1 MLIKNGNYL
10 LNIVQFP
17 RMRSAQRYCDEKELK
32 PKYPELLDVLFT
44 QYCDYGCDFCYLGCT
59 PNGAHADLDF
69 AEKALES
76 VPDWVEINCAGG
88 NIIRHPQWK
97 EIPKRFA
104 RFKSLNTTVNP
115 KVFDEVNYTEFEGFT
130 AVGVSINDDA
140 VFAHYEHPIQALR
153 NYCYVA
159 IQIIPEMI
167 GVEETEKILRR
178 CKQWKLPVLFLG
190 YKFVGRGKGGK
201 VRPFEDKELKALIKN
216 VEEQELTL
224 SVDTSFVKNYKTRL
238 GQLLTEDL
246 GNIQEG
252 KFSFYVD
259 LVHQYCAQSS
269 WSMGK
274 KFELSDVKTM
284 FNNIR
289 GVPCEY

>member
-1 MLIKNGNYL
+1 MLVQNGNYVMHIL
-10 LNIVQFP
+10 QSPHYRI
-17 RMRSAQRYCDEKELK
+17 MRRFCDKDELK
-32 PKYPELLDVLFT
+32 PRYPELLDVLFT
-44 QYCDYGCDFCYLGCT
+44 QYCDYGCSFCYLGCT
-59 PNGAHADLDF
+59 PDGMHADLDF

-88 NIIRHPQWK
+88 NIIRHPHWK
-97 EIPKRFA
+97 EIPQRFS

-115 KVFDEVNYTEFEGFT
+115 KVFDEVNYTEFKDFT

-140 VFAHYEHPIQALR
+140 VFAHYEHQIQALR

-167 GVEETEKILRR
+167 GVEETERIMQR

-190 YKFVGRGKGGK
+190 YKFVGRGEGGR
-201 VRPFEDKELKALIKN
+201 VRPFLDKELKTLIRN
-216 VEEQELTL
+216 VQEQEITL
-224 SVDTSFVKNYKTRL
+224 SVDTSFVKNYKARL
-238 GQLLTEDL
+238 EQLLTENL
-246 GNIQEG
+246 ENIQEG

-289 GVPCEY
+289 SVPCEY